1 MNSVS
6 INERRTFVK
15 KTMTAL
21 LAVGSGG
28 LLYSVVSFFSPG
40 KVRVKSGRNYAGV
53 FDPETYRARHKENA
67 FSAIKTV
74 DGNYEIDLADLPE
87 GESAIVTLSG
97 TPVIAVNRGD
107 NYRVYNATCTH
118 LGCMVKWDDKSKR
131 FLCPCHGGIYD
142 ENGHV
147 IEGPPPAP
155 IREYTTALS
164 DNRVKVM
171 IA

>member
-1 MNSVS
+1 MNSLS
-6 INERRTFVK
+6 INERRSFVK
-15 KTMTAL
+15 KAGTAL
-21 LAVGSGG
+21 LAMGSGG
-28 LLYSVVSFFSPG
+28 LLYSVVNFFSSG
-40 KVRVKSGRNYAGV
+40 NVRVKSGRAYEGV
-53 FDPETYRARHKENA
+53 FDPETYRARHKESA
-67 FSAIKTV
+67 FAAVKTS

-97 TPVIAVNRGD
+97 TPVIAINRGD
-107 NYRVYNATCTH
+107 SYRVFNATCTH
-118 LGCMVKWDDKSKR
+118 LGCMVKWDDKNKR

-147 IEGPPPAP
+147 IAGPPPAP
-155 IREYTTALS
+155 IKEYNTALL